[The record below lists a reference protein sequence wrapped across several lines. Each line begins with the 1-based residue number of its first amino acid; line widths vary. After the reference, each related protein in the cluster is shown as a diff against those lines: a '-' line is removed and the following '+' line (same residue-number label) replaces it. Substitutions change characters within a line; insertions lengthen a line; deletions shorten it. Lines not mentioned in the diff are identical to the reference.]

1 MYTEDGQREDRI
13 CVKGNFYIKKKT
25 LKSII
30 ISVGCIFMALVLL
43 ASSCSIVQQRE
54 RGINYTFG
62 QVRGDV
68 IPPGLVWHAPFVS
81 HIKCYT
87 IVPQEFEV
95 DFKVNTDECA
105 VTKDL
110 QDIGMTVNVKYV
122 FIENRIK
129 EIAMKYGDSAITAAM
144 RTKIQS
150 AVKSV
155 AAQYTIYEAV
165 EKQQDIS
172 EKIAKL
178 VMQNMGEYP
187 IDITSVDVINL
198 NWTPEFDKQIKD
210 TANRTQQV
218 KIAEQEANIAAANAM
233 KKVKEA
239 EANKQAAELDALAK
253 VAKAKG
259 DADAKKV
266 EADGL
271 AYYNSKVAQNY
282 QVEIKLKELEI
293 QKIRAERWNGVE
305 VSNQSVYVPNTYDL
319 KTK

>member
-1 MYTEDGQREDRI
+1 MDFEKFVRTKNFKAIIVAVI
-13 CVKGNFYIKKKT
+13 CFVVVF
-25 LKSII
+25 
-30 ISVGCIFMALVLL
+30 SVICG
-43 ASSCSIVQQRE
+43 SCSIVQQRE

-68 IPPGLVWHAPFVS
+68 IQPGIVWHAPFVS
-81 HIKCYT
+81 QIKTYT

-122 FIENRIK
+122 FIEERIK

-144 RTKIQS
+144 KTKIQA

-155 AAQYTIYEAV
+155 AAQYTIYDAV
-165 EKQQDIS
+165 EKQQEIS
-172 EKIAKL
+172 ELIAKR

-239 EANKQAAELDALAK
+239 EANKQATELDAQAK
-253 VAKAKG
+253 IAKAKG
-259 DADAKKV
+259 EAEAKKV
-266 EADGL
+266 EADGI
-271 AYYNSKVAQNY
+271 AYYNSKIAQNY

-293 QKIRAERWNGVE
+293 EKIRAEKWNGVE
-305 VSNQSVYVPNTYDL
+305 VPNQSIYVPNTYDL
-319 KTK
+319 KTGK

>member
-1 MYTEDGQREDRI
+1 MDFEKFVRTKNFKAIIVAVI
-13 CVKGNFYIKKKT
+13 CFVVVF
-25 LKSII
+25 
-30 ISVGCIFMALVLL
+30 SVICG
-43 ASSCSIVQQRE
+43 SCSIVQQRE
-54 RGINYTFG
+54 RGINYTLG
-62 QVRGDV
+62 QVRGDE
-68 IPPGLVWHAPFVS
+68 IQPGIVWHAPFIS
-81 HIKCYT
+81 HIKTYT

-122 FIENRIK
+122 FIEGRIK

-144 RTKIQS
+144 KTKIQA

-155 AAQYTIYEAV
+155 AAQYTIYDAV
-165 EKQQDIS
+165 EKQQEIS
-172 EKIAKL
+172 ELIAKR

-239 EANKQAAELDALAK
+239 EANKQATELDAQAK
-253 VAKAKG
+253 IAKAKG
-259 DADAKKV
+259 EAEAKKV
-266 EADGL
+266 EADGI
-271 AYYNSKVAQNY
+271 AYYNSKIAQNY

-293 QKIRAERWNGVE
+293 EKIRAEKWNGVE
-305 VSNQSVYVPNTYDL
+305 VPNQSIYVPNTYDL
-319 KTK
+319 KTGK

>member
-1 MYTEDGQREDRI
+1 
-13 CVKGNFYIKKKT
+13 
-25 LKSII
+25 
-30 ISVGCIFMALVLL
+30 
-43 ASSCSIVQQRE
+43 
-54 RGINYTFG
+54 
-62 QVRGDV
+62 
-68 IPPGLVWHAPFVS
+68 
-81 HIKCYT
+81 
-87 IVPQEFEV
+87 
-95 DFKVNTDECA
+95 
-105 VTKDL
+105 
-110 QDIGMTVNVKYV
+110 
-122 FIENRIK
+122 
-129 EIAMKYGDSAITAAM
+129 
-144 RTKIQS
+144 
-150 AVKSV
+150 
-155 AAQYTIYEAV
+155 
-165 EKQQDIS
+165 
-172 EKIAKL
+172 
-178 VMQNMGEYP
+178 MQNMGEYP